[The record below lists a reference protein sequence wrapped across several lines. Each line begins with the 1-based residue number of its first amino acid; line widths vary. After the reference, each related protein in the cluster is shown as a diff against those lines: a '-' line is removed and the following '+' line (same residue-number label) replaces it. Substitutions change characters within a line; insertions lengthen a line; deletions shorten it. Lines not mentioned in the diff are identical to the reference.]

1 MAITPL
7 NSSKMNVLFDIN
19 HPAHVHLFKH
29 AIRTLKQHG
38 HNVIVTVK
46 DIPAAKQLLKSENI
60 EYISLSGK
68 KRDSLLGKAVMQLH
82 YNFLL
87 WQLAVR
93 KNIHLGVGSSVTIA
107 QVSRFCKMKS
117 IFLDDDDDNVEPLI
131 VKHVH
136 PYCNTIL
143 SPVALTGKRKA
154 KNVIFYK
161 GTHEL
166 AYLHPARFTPNAKTL
181 ESLGVNASDSY
192 FILRF
197 NAFKAHHDGNVYGLT
212 LEQKLQLVQLL
223 TSYGKVFITAE
234 RETDPELEPYRL
246 SVSPEK
252 IHDLLAFAT
261 LFVGDSQTMTS
272 EAAILGTPA
281 FRCNSLVGELSC
293 IEDIEHNFG
302 LAFGYKPEE
311 FENMLDDIQKI
322 LNNPN
327 SKKEWQIKRAKFL
340 EERIDTT
347 SFLVDFIENYPYKKH
362 PIK

>member
-1 MAITPL
+1 
-7 NSSKMNVLFDIN
+7 MNILFDIN

-29 AIRTLKQHG
+29 TIRTLKQHG
-38 HNVIVTVK
+38 HLVIVTVK
-46 DIPAAKQLLKSENI
+46 DIPAAKQLLKSESI
-60 EYISLSGK
+60 EYISLTGK
-68 KRDSLLGKAVMQLH
+68 KRDSLLGKALMQLH
-82 YNFLL
+82 YNFFI
-87 WQLAVR
+87 WKLAVN
-93 KNIHLGVGSSVTIA
+93 KHIDLGAGSSVTIA

-117 IFLDDDDDNVEPLI
+117 IFLDDDDDNVEPLV

-136 PYCNTIL
+136 PFCNTIL
-143 SPVALTGKRKA
+143 SPAALTGKRKA
-154 KNVIFYK
+154 KNVIYYN

-166 AYLHPARFTPNAKTL
+166 AYLHPTRFVPNIKTL
-181 ESLGVNASDSY
+181 ESIGVNPSDSY

-212 LEQKLQLVQLL
+212 LEQKLKLVQLL
-223 TSYGKVFITAE
+223 AGYGKVLITAE
-234 RETDPELEPYRL
+234 REIEPALEPYRL

-261 LFVGDSQTMTS
+261 LFAGDSQTMTS

-293 IEDIEHNFG
+293 IEDLEHNFG

-311 FENMLDDIQKI
+311 FENMLDDIKKI

-327 SKKEWQIKRAKFL
+327 SKAEWQAKRAEFL
-340 EERIDTT
+340 KNRIDTT
-347 SFLVDFIENYPYKKH
+347 IFLVNFIENYPHSTKS
-362 PIK
+362 IQ

>member
-1 MAITPL
+1 
-7 NSSKMNVLFDIN
+7 MNILFDIN

-29 AIRTLKQHG
+29 TIRALKEHG

-46 DIPAAKQLLKSENI
+46 DIPAAKQLLKFENI
-60 EYISLSGK
+60 EYISLTGK
-68 KRDSLLGKAVMQLH
+68 KRDSLLGKVVMQLH
-82 YNFLL
+82 YNFFL
-87 WQLAVR
+87 WKLAV
-93 KNIHLGVGSSVTIA
+93 KNHIHLGVGSSVTIA

-117 IFLDDDDDNVEPLI
+117 IFLDDDDDNVEPLV

-136 PYCNTIL
+136 PFCNTIL

-154 KNVIFYK
+154 KNVIYYK

-166 AYLHPARFTPNAKTL
+166 AYLHPARFTPNIKTL
-181 ESLGVNASDSY
+181 ESIGVNPSDSY

-212 LEQKLQLVQLL
+212 LEQKLKLVQLL
-223 TSYGKVFITAE
+223 AGHGKVLITAE
-234 RETDPELEPYRL
+234 REIEPALEPYRL

-261 LFVGDSQTMTS
+261 LFAGDSQTMTS
-272 EAAILGTPA
+272 EAATLGTPA
-281 FRCNSLVGELSC
+281 FRCNSLVGKLSC
-293 IEDIEHNFG
+293 IEDIEQNFG

-311 FENMLDDIQKI
+311 FENMLDNIRKI

-327 SKKEWQIKRAKFL
+327 SKAEWQAKRAEFL
-340 EERIDTT
+340 KNRIDTT
-347 SFLVDFIENYPYKKH
+347 NFLVHFIENYPHSTKN
-362 PIK
+362 IQ